1 MQRLLTPKWLM
12 GSLLLLLLTTM
23 SALGQGQTLRGR
35 VTDNSGTPL
44 PGVTVL
50 IKGTQNG
57 TATDPDGR
65 FQLNA
70 PSGAS
75 TLVISFIGFDTQEVN
90 ASPGSEV
97 QVTLTTSAKQLSEV
111 VVVGYGTQKKVN
123 LTGAVSVVSGEQL
136 TARPVASSSLALQGN
151 APGVTV
157 TQQSGAPGG
166 DGGTIRIRG
175 LASISAGQNPLVL
188 VDNVEM
194 SLDAIDPNNIE
205 SISVLKDASAA
216 AIYGSRA
223 ANGVVLIT
231 TKRGKS
237 GVNVSYNAYVSKQQA
252 TDMPEKVSALQHM
265 QLWDVAETNVGR
277 PAAFTNQIKA
287 YQDLGVDNMTRFDT
301 DWKKLVLTNNGM
313 MHNHNVNLSAGTEKV
328 KVFASGSFL
337 DQNGL
342 TANTNYKRTDL
353 RFNTDIALTKKLGA
367 SVDMV
372 FNRGDRTWPG
382 QSNPAAIVRYMLGL
396 TPTAPGRFNTG
407 QWGEGWANI
416 NPAAQAES
424 GGFANMTN
432 DARILTGTLKYEPVE
447 GLNLL
452 ATYSS
457 NYNVS
462 RDRTL
467 MAQYDIYEADPSDLT
482 KLRKRMAY
490 PVNNSLT
497 DYNAQT
503 TQNLFRSQATYAKGF
518 GKHNFSL
525 LGGFSAETWKNSAVS
540 ASRVNL
546 LSTELPYLNA
556 GDVVGQLLSGGEE
569 RWSMASIYSRFNY
582 NYDEKYLLEL
592 NGRSDAS
599 SRFRENNWWAV
610 FPSAS
615 LGWRISQENFW
626 SNLSQYVNEAKL
638 RASYGALGNQ
648 NIGAYYPT
656 YSTYTSGTA
665 YNYYFNNVI
674 NPGYSLTEAA
684 NPNIQWETSKVLDLG
699 ADLGFLNNRLGVT
712 ADYFRRDVENMLVRD
727 LVPYYVGLTAPFI
740 NIGSMRN
747 SGWELGVNWRDKAG
761 DFSYQV
767 QFNISDVRNKV
778 LDIGGKDYISG
789 AKIIREGQ
797 PLNAYYGYIAEG
809 LFPESDSLLIPK
821 KPENRSKAYPFHYG
835 NTAPG
840 DIRYRDLNGDSLITD
855 ADRTVLGHNFPRYE
869 YSMNLSAQYK
879 GFDLTAFFQGV
890 GKRDNYL
897 SVTGAQPFY
906 SQSFQGTIF
915 KHQLDYWTP
924 ENPGASYPRLTS
936 NAVTNNY
943 LASSYWI
950 KSSAY
955 LRLKNLVLGYTLP
968 EAVSQ
973 KVKMK
978 SARLYVGAQNL
989 ITWDNYFPG
998 FDPEQIDSG
1007 AEFYPIM
1014 RTYTV
1019 GMNINF

>member
-1 MQRLLTPKWLM
+1 MSWLLI
-12 GSLLLLLLTTM
+12 LLLTTFN
-23 SALGQGQTLRGR
+23 ALGQSQTLRGR
-35 VTDNSGTPL
+35 ITDGTGSPL

-50 IKGTQNG
+50 VKGTENG
-57 TATDPDGR
+57 TATDSEGR

-70 PSGAS
+70 GQANV
-75 TLVISFIGFDTQEVN
+75 TLVLSFIGFDTKEVA
-90 ASPGSEV
+90 ASAGTDL
-97 QVTLTTSAKQLSEV
+97 QVTLTESAKALSEV

-123 LTGAVSVVSGEQL
+123 LTGAVAVVSGEQL
-136 TARPVASSSLALQGN
+136 TQRPVASSSLALQGN

-231 TKRGKS
+231 TKRGKQ
-237 GVNVSYNAYVSKQQA
+237 GVNVSYNAYVSKQEA
-252 TDMPEKVSALQHM
+252 TDMPEKVSALDHM
-265 QLWDVAETNVGR
+265 RLWDMAETNVNR
-277 PAAFTNQIKA
+277 PPAFTNQIKD
-287 YQDLGVDNMTRFDT
+287 YQDNGVDNFHRYDT
-301 DWKKLVLTNNGM
+301 DWKALVLTNNGM
-313 MHNHNVNLSAGTEKV
+313 MQNHNLNLAAGTEKV
-328 KVFASGSFL
+328 KIFASGSFL

-342 TANTNYKRTDL
+342 TANTSYKRTDL
-353 RFNTDIALTKKLGA
+353 RFNSDIALSKKLGA

-372 FNRGDRTWPG
+372 FNRGDRSWPG
-382 QSNPAAIVRYMLGL
+382 QSNPAAIIRYMLGL

-416 NPAAQAES
+416 NPAAQAQA

-432 DARILTGTLKYEPVE
+432 DARILTGTLKYEPIS

-452 ATYSS
+452 ATYSA

-467 MAQYDIYEADPSDLT
+467 MAQYDIYAPDPANMTEL
-482 KLRKRMAY
+482 KLVRPY
-490 PVNNSLT
+490 PANNSLT
-497 DYNAQT
+497 DYNGQA
-503 TQNLFRSQATYAKGF
+503 TQNLFRTQATYTKALD
-518 GKHNFSL
+518 KHNFSL
-525 LGGFSAETWKNSAVS
+525 LGGFSTETWKNTSVS
-540 ASRVNL
+540 ATRVNL
-546 LSTELPYLNA
+546 LSTDLPYLNA
-556 GDVVGQLLSGGEE
+556 GDVTGQLLSGGEE
-569 RWSMASIYSRFNY
+569 RWSMASVYSRFNY

-615 LGWRISQENFW
+615 VGWRISQENFW
-626 SNLSQYVNEAKL
+626 SAISQYVNEAKL

-656 YSTYTSGTA
+656 YATYSSGTA
-665 YNYYFNNVI
+665 YNYYFNNAI
-674 NPGYSLTEAA
+674 NPGYALTEAA

-712 ADYFRRDVENMLVRD
+712 ADYFQREVENMLVRD
-727 LVPYYVGLTAPFI
+727 LVPYYVGLNAPFI

-747 SGWELGVNWRDKAG
+747 SGWELGLNWRDKAG

-767 QFNISDVRNKV
+767 QVNISDVKNKV

-809 LFPESDSLLIPK
+809 FFQEADSSRIPT
-821 KPENRSKAYPFHYG
+821 KPEFRSKAYPFHYG

-869 YSMNLSAQYK
+869 YSLNLSAQWK
-879 GFDLTAFFQGV
+879 GLDLTAFFQGV

-897 SVTGAQPFY
+897 PITGAQPFH
-906 SQSFQGTIF
+906 SVSFQGTIF
-915 KHQLDYWTP
+915 QHQLDYWTP
-924 ENPGASYPRLTS
+924 ENTDASYPRLTS
-936 NAVTNNY
+936 NGVLNNY
-943 LASSYWI
+943 AASSYWI

-968 EAVSQ
+968 EALSQ

-978 SARLYVGAQNL
+978 SARIYVGGQNL
-989 ITWDNYFPG
+989 FTWDNFFPG
-998 FDPEQIDSG
+998 FDPEQTDSG